1 MILEKQNE
9 RHNTHALSSN
19 SSSSNN
25 HSYDFD
31 IKNKGFRNKSI
42 KDEENTS
49 FNSQT
54 NIRQIAKINSILNKY
69 NLTPYASPINASI
82 NKIKE
87 KRESINRKSFFAP
100 KNQKSIITT
109 SEAQSTQRKKKKKK
123 VQINDKNQTNTSLL
137 NANNGN
143 ITNNKEKTEEQKK
156 DDIAYNNLMH
166 SETLKSENKNKKKEV
181 IYAISYKN
189 TNKETR
195 FNNIQKYLDDEK
207 KLQKKGNRK
216 SKLLIYQQANNSLNL
231 IRSIEKPQI
240 SFITKI
246 NKNYYDT
253 SLLGYD
259 MFSGLRLN
267 VKNNFCFFTKK
278 LIRQEEFVQMEKQF
292 KMKKYEQL
300 KKEVEEEKIPTFSSI
315 NTSSSDSSTENKK
328 EKIKSKSKPKTK
340 KKSTKHKTKIKP
352 KNLTK
357 KKTNFPK
364 YGNKPIRSISM
375 HTRFSDGKSEEKKTP
390 IRGTRIFQKIP
401 NIKKTNPRNSIH
413 RRVIDLKNNFNK
425 NTKKYSIISRLHEKY
440 FNKKGKNP
448 KNVKN
453 LNNDKIASSSSLRNM
468 KSNFR
473 NNLFNINKNNLRNIN
488 NRQLNLEEEK
498 DKMNNSN
505 IKDKDKE
512 NNEIDFKK
520 FLEEQKIKKNN
531 QIRNF
536 IKKQGMNSYNFFYP
550 KEPSPLLGVF
560 KNKYSLY
567 PSLNINR
574 RSSLEK
580 EEQFEKKIDKE
591 YNKTQRNK
599 KIFLKS
605 IKNNNDINNNN
616 TTEKNNNENKLHI
629 IEKHHG
635 IEKDCPICRIFKLKK
650 VNESDNPNTINY
662 ASRLKKYNKLK
673 NLQKIGTFSPNAQN
687 GNNFNLMKDF
697 SMISRNKINLAK
709 KGEFSS
715 GSINGNKSFKIKKNY
730 NVLFDYFMQ

>member
-69 NLTPYASPINASI
+69 NLTPYSSPINLSI

-100 KNQKSIITT
+100 KNQKSLITT

-123 VQINDKNQTNTSLL
+123 VQINDKNQTNTSFF
-137 NANNGN
+137 NVNNGN
-143 ITNNKEKTEEQKK
+143 NTNNNKEKSEEQKK
-156 DDIAYNNLMH
+156 DYIAFNNLMH
-166 SETLKSENKNKKKEV
+166 SETIKSENKNKKKEV
-181 IYAISYKN
+181 IYAISYKT

-195 FNNIQKYLDDEK
+195 FNNIQKYIDDEK

-246 NKNYYDT
+246 NKNYDT

-278 LIRQEEFVQMEKQF
+278 LIRQEEFVQMEKQL

-328 EKIKSKSKPKTK
+328 EKIKPKAKTKTK

-364 YGNKPIRSISM
+364 YGNIRSISM
-375 HTRFSDGKSEEKKTP
+375 HTRFSDGKSEERKTP

-401 NIKKTNPRNSIH
+401 NIKKTNSRNSIH

-440 FNKKGKNP
+440 FNKKGKNI
-448 KNVKN
+448 KN
-453 LNNDKIASSSSLRNM
+453 LNNDKIASSSSLRNI

-473 NNLFNINKNNLRNIN
+473 NNLRNIN

-605 IKNNNDINNNN
+605 IKNNNDNNNN
-616 TTEKNNNENKLHI
+616 TTEKINNENKLHI

-687 GNNFNLMKDF
+687 GNNFNLIKDF